1 MARKWFPIDYTLLT
15 SFTSTMARSV
25 SDGSEWIWIVWLF
38 ILSGHIFSIQY
49 TRKTFTESRSI
60 FFRGKKNLGS
70 NTRGNFSSND
80 RLTGSVKR
88 FIDRTYPFRK
98 IAISRH
104 GLFTMS
110 KLAIWVT
117 INNKYYGS
125 ILFMFR
131 SGKMNVE
138 EILGHK
144 SSVKTLLSSEV
155 DLKYLV

>member
-1 MARKWFPIDYTLLT
+1 MISYRLY
-15 SFTSTMARSV
+15 SV
-25 SDGSEWIWIVWLF
+25 NIVYVHNGQICQWWIGMDMDSLAIHPLRPYF
-38 ILSGHIFSIQY
+38 FHSIY
-49 TRKTFTESRSI
+49 EENFHRVTFD
-60 FFRGKKNLGS
+60 FLPWKKNLGS

-155 DLKYLV
+155 DLKNPV